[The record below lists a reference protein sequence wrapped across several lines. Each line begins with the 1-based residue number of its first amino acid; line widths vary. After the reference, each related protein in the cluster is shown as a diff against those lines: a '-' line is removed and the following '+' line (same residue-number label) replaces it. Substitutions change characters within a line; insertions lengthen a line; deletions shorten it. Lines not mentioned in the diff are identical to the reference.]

1 MRNRSK
7 QMPGLVLVSCILGA
21 ATIWAGYLRL
31 NRFVP
36 GVDEATSNQN
46 TINWPD
52 YKIDIND
59 ADASKLALLPGIGS
73 RLAQRIIDYRRSN
86 GRFLALDDLMQVSG
100 IGERSI
106 YRIRRYAEV
115 GDDMTFSIAKHSPAQ
130 EKDGEFQQ
138 PIQD

>member
-1 MRNRSK
+1 MPNRSK
-7 QMPGLVLVSCILGA
+7 QIPGLVLVSCILGA
-21 ATIWAGYLRL
+21 AIIWAGYLRL

-36 GVDEATSNQN
+36 DFDATTSKQN

-59 ADASKLALLPGIGS
+59 ADAAKLALLPGIGS

-86 GRFLALDDLMQVSG
+86 GRFLALDDLQQVSG

-106 YRIRRYAEV
+106 YRIRPYAEV
-115 GDDMTFSIAKHSPAQ
+115 GDDIAFSIAKNAPAQ
-130 EKDGEFQQ
+130 E
-138 PIQD
+138 